1 MHHWFTVVIV
11 YLNCDYESWG
21 HAHLTGCMDVS
32 WVLANQQ
39 HGRVFLL
46 LLECK
51 NSGCSWLW
59 TGLQL
64 VCPRFSQILFL
75 CTMRCFSIPLSG
87 FQHSADRYR
96 CSSLHMKASVLPVS
110 CGGSICQCYNV
121 HLLCKH
127 RCLCFLQFAI
137 EDWKKNNGLLQ
148 LKWTPKPSLLLRL
161 WCRSF
166 FEPLWGLRQGHQL
179 QRWAISGFISVT
191 HV

>member
-1 MHHWFTVVIV
+1 
-11 YLNCDYESWG
+11 
-21 HAHLTGCMDVS
+21 
-32 WVLANQQ
+32 
-39 HGRVFLL
+39 
-46 LLECK
+46 
-51 NSGCSWLW
+51 
-59 TGLQL
+59 
-64 VCPRFSQILFL
+64 
-75 CTMRCFSIPLSG
+75 LSG